1 MNVFLWILQ
10 SILAIK
16 FISVA
21 FTHGL
26 RQDQDAMQ
34 QGIQKMGAVTRP
46 LLSVFAVLLFVACF
60 GLILPGVLGFLSWL
74 TPFTAAVL
82 SAMLLL
88 SIPLHIKCRE
98 KPKIFASIILF
109 VLSAFVA
116 FGRWV
121 LAPL

>member
-10 SILAIK
+10 TILTLK

-34 QGIQKMGAVTRP
+34 QGIQKIGAVTRP
-46 LLSVFAVLLFVACF
+46 LLSVIAVLLFMACF
-60 GLILPGVLGFLSWL
+60 GLILPGVLGFPSWL
-74 TPFTAAVL
+74 TPFTAVVL
-82 SAMLLL
+82 AAMLLL

-98 KPKIFASIILF
+98 KPKIFASIILLI
-109 VLSAFVA
+109 LSAVVA
-116 FGRWV
+116 YGRWMLV
-121 LAPL
+121 PL